1 MFAACPTA
9 NFRSVNVT
17 QETPETRQ
25 RRLELARRA
34 FKEFYAQCFWS
45 YREEA
50 TIGEEDIPWV
60 IRELRH
66 YDGAKSYQTVAEICR

>member
-1 MFAACPTA
+1 MFATGRPA
-9 NFRSVNVT
+9 NFADVNTT

-34 FKEFYAQCFWS
+34 FRDFYSQCFWS
-45 YREEA
+45 YREDA
-50 TIGEEDIPWV
+50 AIGEADIPWV

-66 YDGAKSYQTVAEICR
+66 YGGAKGYQAVAEICR